1 MKPSIKLSIN
11 CINCTNFLFAV
22 GIFSTREHNTFYSQS
37 EIFLFASR
45 NIFSLSNKDNLLF
58 HFLQTSHPLYLKHTG
73 FQEIDDYEARHA
85 HTIMTV
91 YAQFYG
97 EIRLVPDMMFDIV
110 NRVFGSRLSRFRV
123 YRRWDRRGALRRSLW
138 IAAGGVW
145 RLWRSRW

>member
-58 HFLQTSHPLYLKHTG
+58 HFFKRAIHYIYKHTG
-73 FQEIDDYEARHA
+73 FQEIDGYEARHA
-85 HTIMTV
+85 HTIMIV

-123 YRRWDRRGALRRSLW
+123 CRRWDRRGALRRSLW

-145 RLWRSRW
+145 RPWRSRW